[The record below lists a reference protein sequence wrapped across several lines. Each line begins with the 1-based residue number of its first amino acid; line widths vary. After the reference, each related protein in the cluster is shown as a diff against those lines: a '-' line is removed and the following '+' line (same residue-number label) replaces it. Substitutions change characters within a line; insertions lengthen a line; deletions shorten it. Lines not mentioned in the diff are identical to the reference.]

1 MGGNL
6 TKLIEQE
13 KGSKTLNLG
22 QKNISEIPPQIETL
36 RDSLERLGLGQ
47 NFLNSLP
54 LEIAKLQNLRYIN
67 LRANLFKEFPLVLC
81 ELPRLEIL
89 DLSKNK
95 IRILPNELGK
105 IKTLK
110 VLSIARN
117 RIKELPFC
125 IGRMEDLQV
134 LKIEHNPITFPP
146 RHITQSNH
154 NSGEWLENLKEYLR
168 EHSDTPDYVEEVVEE
183 NSTDDGSLMEHYARD
198 QYDLRT
204 RRMPSTESLSSYMR
218 SDKLSVTQEN
228 LAELKILMEKRSSD
242 RRQQFG
248 RSYSMPRGIISE
260 YSDNNGSVP
269 SISLSRHSRGISLDS
284 ISSIDTQASGDGNW
298 NWDTYFLHASP
309 IPKNVSSVNGKW
321 LSMHRSI
328 LFTMIQVYC
337 GVQQPL
343 ALTLDIHTTAIFSGL
358 LSDIS
363 NGMTLYVQ
371 ILEKFERGLHQ
382 LQPQDFSGFHHDLV
396 QACLKNIGSFQKL
409 IRAVYLNIK
418 PLTRNSDIRIT
429 KNLLVV
435 IHTGTVEIKNAYETL
450 NQFNNEL
457 LTPSLPVER
466 NRLSKLKQS
475 GADLRDIEVNPELYT
490 LAENTTAAATRVMLL
505 LTESLERLNLGD
517 DETDKSSR
525 QKDSFSF
532 KIEELL
538 SHLQAAESATKALN
552 RSLNIK
558 NTSNE
563 DSLFNRRFL
572 EDIDNFVKAI
582 ITMATIARA
591 SLSELHLNKSVTSG
605 LQVLVRST
613 RELALLF
620 AKSRP
625 RLILEEN
632 VDTSD
637 LPTEVMLIPKISPP
651 TPDAA
656 KV

>member
-110 VLSIARN
+110 VLSVARN

-146 RHITQSNH
+146 RHIAQSNH
-154 NSGEWLENLKEYLR
+154 NSGEWLEHLKEYLR
-168 EHSDTPDYVEEVVEE
+168 EHSDTPDYAEDVVEE

-218 SDKLSVTQEN
+218 SDKLSITQEN

-242 RRQQFG
+242 RRHQFG
-248 RSYSMPRGIISE
+248 RSFSMPRGIVSE
-260 YSDNNGSVP
+260 YSDNNGSLP

-284 ISSIDTQASGDGNW
+284 ISSVDTQTSVDGNW
-298 NWDTYFLHASP
+298 NWDTYFLHANP
-309 IPKNVSSVNGKW
+309 IPKNISNVNGKW
-321 LSMHRSI
+321 LAIHRSI
-328 LFTMIQVYC
+328 LFMMIQIYC
-337 GVQQPL
+337 AVQQPL

-382 LQPQDFSGFHHDLV
+382 LRPQDFSGFHHDLV
-396 QACLKNIGSFQKL
+396 QACLKNINSFQKL
-409 IRAVYLNIK
+409 VRAVYLNIK

-435 IHTGTVEIKNAYETL
+435 IHTGTIEIKNAYEAL
-450 NQFNNEL
+450 SQFSAEL
-457 LTPSLPVER
+457 STTSLVIGQ
-466 NRLSKLKQS
+466 NRFSKVKRGS
-475 GADLRDIEVNPELYT
+475 VVLRDIEVNPELYT

-517 DETDKSSR
+517 DDTDKLNR
-525 QKDSFSF
+525 QKDCFSS

-538 SHLQAAESATKALN
+538 SHLQTAESATKSLN

-572 EDIDNFVKAI
+572 EDIDNFVKAV
-582 ITMATIARA
+582 ITMASITRA
-591 SLSELHLNKSVTSG
+591 SLTELHLNKSVTSG
-605 LQVLVRST
+605 LQALVRST

-625 RLILEEN
+625 KLTTDDNSEM
-632 VDTSD
+632 SD
-637 LPTEVMLIPKISPP
+637 VHIEVSSVCTLGN
-651 TPDAA
+651 
-656 KV
+656 